1 MENEIS
7 DRRDDICDLYI
18 FVCSI
23 YIASDMNGVHSVK
36 TSSLHCVEYV
46 KHIKTAIFNSGEH
59 LA

>member
-1 MENEIS
+1 MENELS
-7 DRRDDICDLYI
+7 DRRVDICDLYM

-23 YIASDMNGVHSVK
+23 YKASEMNGVHSVQ

-46 KHIKTAIFNSGEH
+46 KHIKTVIFNSGEH